1 VFCKRS
7 IHPIYYL
14 KYALI
19 HINTNSYIWN
29 KSMIRS
35 IWKLSLVSVLAG
47 CSGMIQLM
55 PRDSGK
61 VYSGTVQGSATGAGT
76 MTINIEGETYT
87 GPVVRT
93 GSNDSFGF
101 LQQYGKRGL
110 MSTGTMASIGNTATV
125 KAILSSPAGRGL
137 RCEFTSDGT
146 GGGGICVDDQGRVLD
161 AIVSR

>member
-1 VFCKRS
+1 
-7 IHPIYYL
+7 
-14 KYALI
+14 
-19 HINTNSYIWN
+19 
-29 KSMIRS
+29 MIRS
-35 IWKLSLVSVLAG
+35 IASLLLLGLLVG
-47 CSGMIQLM
+47 CSGTIQVM

-76 MTINIEGETYT
+76 INIDIDGHTYT

-101 LQQYGKRGL
+101 IQQYGKRGM
-110 MSTGTMASIGNTATV
+110 MSTGTMASIGGTATV

-137 RCEFTSDGT
+137 RCEFTSDGS
-146 GGGGICVDDQGRVLD
+146 GGGGVCVDDQGRVLD

>member
-1 VFCKRS
+1 
-7 IHPIYYL
+7 
-14 KYALI
+14 
-19 HINTNSYIWN
+19 
-29 KSMIRS
+29 MIRN
-35 IWKLSLVSVLAG
+35 IATLLLLGLLAG
-47 CSGMIQLM
+47 CSGTIQVM

-76 MTINIEGETYT
+76 ITIDIDGQTYT

-110 MSTGTMASIGNTATV
+110 TSTGTMASFGGTATI

-137 RCEFTSDGT
+137 RCEFTSDGS
-146 GGGGICVDDQGRVLD
+146 GGGGVCVDDLGRVLD

>member
-1 VFCKRS
+1 MKKAVS
-7 IHPIYYL
+7 IL
-14 KYALI
+14 AALV
-19 HINTNSYIWN
+19 
-29 KSMIRS
+29 
-35 IWKLSLVSVLAG
+35 LSGCAG
-47 CSGMIQLM
+47 YVQMM

-76 MTINIEGETYT
+76 MTIDIDGQTFT

-101 LQQYGKRGL
+101 IQQYGKRGM
-110 MSTGTMASIGNTATV
+110 MSTGTMASVGSTATV

-137 RCEFTSDGT
+137 RCEFTSDGS

-161 AIVSR
+161 AIVGR

>member
-1 VFCKRS
+1 
-7 IHPIYYL
+7 
-14 KYALI
+14 
-19 HINTNSYIWN
+19 
-29 KSMIRS
+29 MIRG
-35 IWKLSLVSVLAG
+35 IWKLSLVSVVAG

-125 KAILSSPAGRGL
+125 KAILTSPAGRGL

-146 GGGGICVDDQGRVLD
+146 GGGGVCVDDQGRVLD